1 MIKQFISLELKS
13 FFRSSSFGKSIA
25 LKLFLGF
32 LAIYFSL
39 VFLGFGILLH
49 DILGHKFPN
58 ENPFYKIQNYIAI
71 WIIVEL
77 VFRFFMQTL
86 PVINMKSFLTQNVTK
101 KTIIHYILVKSIF
114 SFYNIL
120 VLFISIPFT
129 IISYSKNTISI
140 SECITWVLSIIIITL
155 LINYTNFLI
164 KKSFTAHLKLF
175 LPLVL
180 IVVLLV
186 VLDYFDV
193 FNSSQYIANG
203 MIFILQNPV
212 LIILLLAVLVLVYVS
227 NYRFLKLNF
236 YLDSFLKTKDNGAE
250 TTDLSWTKRFGAIA
264 PFLQL
269 DLKLIWR
276 NKRPRATV
284 LMCVLFL
291 AYGLIFYGNP
301 SYQNTPAFFVFIGIF
316 ITGIFIINFGQFIPA
331 WDSGY
336 FGLIHSQN
344 IPLRNYLQSKVALLS
359 FSAIV
364 LGFLSIP
371 YVYFGWDILWINIA
385 CALYNIGVNVLIIIY
400 AGSFN
405 KKKIDLEKSPFMN
418 YQGTGAT
425 QWIVG
430 FPLLLIPIGLWY
442 LVYKFT
448 NKDIATIFLALFGIL
463 ALLLRSFFIKKIVLG
478 YQKRKYNTL
487 QGFKQQEN

>member
-13 FFRSSSFGKSIA
+13 FFRSSSVGKSIA

-32 LAIYFSL
+32 LALYFSL
-39 VFLGFGILLH
+39 VFLGFGILLY
-49 DILGHKFPN
+49 DILVHKFPN

-77 VFRFFMQTL
+77 GFRFFLQTL
-86 PVINMKSFLTQNVTK
+86 PVINMKSFLTQNVAK
-101 KTIIHYILVKSIF
+101 KTIIHYILIKSIF
-114 SFYNIL
+114 SFYNII
-120 VLFISIPFT
+120 VLFIAVPFT
-129 IISYSKNTISI
+129 ITAYSKSTISFYEGF
-140 SECITWVLSIIIITL
+140 SWLLCIIIIS
-155 LINYTNFLI
+155 LIINFSNFLI
-164 KKSFTAHLKLF
+164 KKSFTAYLKLF

-180 IVVLLV
+180 GVTTLIGLE
-186 VLDYFDV
+186 YFVV
-193 FNSSQYIANG
+193 FNSSQYFAEV
-203 MIFILQNPV
+203 MIFVLQNPV
-212 LIILLLAVLVLVYVS
+212 LILIFLAVLVLIYVL
-227 NYRFLKLNF
+227 NYKFLKLNF
-236 YLDSFLKTKDNGAE
+236 YLDSFLKTKDNIAE
-250 TTDLSWTKRFGAIA
+250 TIDFSWTKRFGAIA

-284 LMCVLFL
+284 IMSFLFL
-291 AYGLIFYGNP
+291 VYGLIFYNNP
-301 SYQNTPAFFVFIGIF
+301 SYDNMPAFFVFVGIF
-316 ITGIFIINFGQFIPA
+316 ITGIFVINFGQFIPA

-359 FSAIV
+359 FSTIV
-364 LGFLSIP
+364 LGLLSIP
-371 YVYFGWDILWINIA
+371 YVYFGWHFLWMNFA

-405 KKKIDLEKSPFMN
+405 KKKIDLDKSPFMN
-418 YQGTGAT
+418 YQGTGAA

-430 FPLLLIPIGLWY
+430 FPLLLIPIGLWFM
-442 LVYKFT
+442 VYKFS
-448 NKDIATIFLALFGIL
+448 NQHLATIVLSLIGVLGLIF
-463 ALLLRSFFIKKIVLG
+463 RSHFIKKIVIS
-478 YQKRKYNTL
+478 YQKRKYSTL